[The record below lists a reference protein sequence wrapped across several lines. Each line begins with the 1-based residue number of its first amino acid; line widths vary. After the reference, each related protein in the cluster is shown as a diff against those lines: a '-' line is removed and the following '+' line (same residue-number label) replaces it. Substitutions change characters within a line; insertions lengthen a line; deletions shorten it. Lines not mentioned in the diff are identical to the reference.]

1 MDTMKNLPV
10 CKTCVGG
17 TLCNQCQEKFD
28 KGLISQFDIDLAKDF
43 LELEQ
48 KFPDLKKL
56 SFYNAVDTGN
66 IVFLVVGGGQKEK
79 FTKEI
84 LKEVK
89 DSYELKAIQ
98 LIEKGPDKEML
109 EQIIAPAKLF
119 GINRI
124 YIPTGDTEY
133 RVVISKEDK
142 DKIKIPLNLLEK
154 ASSIIIRG
162 IAKVEWV

>member
-1 MDTMKNLPV
+1 MKNLPV
-10 CKTCVGG
+10 CKACVDSA
-17 TLCNQCQEKFD
+17 LCNQCQEKFD
-28 KGLISQFDIDLAKDF
+28 KGLVTQFDLDLAKDF
-43 LELEQ
+43 IELEK

-89 DSYELKAIQ
+89 DIYELKEIQ
-98 LIEKGPDKEML
+98 MIEKGPVKEML

-119 GINRI
+119 GINQI
-124 YIPTGDTEY
+124 YIPTGETEY

-142 DKIKIPLNLLEK
+142 DKIKVPLNLLEK

-162 IAKVEWV
+162 IAKIEFS